1 MRTTLSLLASLLAL
15 AACSKDDSPKV
26 SAFAAP
32 PAPVTEPKAAAKAVD
47 PDFSPG
53 SSVLFR
59 ECRQAYSVASCTC
72 TVKMVKEEVDDD
84 TYKTMKSMGMTGV
97 LAIKGAASDKLHAV
111 LGKAYDACAKAEDD
125 AVGVPPGAGPKPQ
138 ETFQPTPKAAPKAKT
153 K

>member
-1 MRTTLSLLASLLAL
+1 MRTTIALFASLLVL

-32 PAPVTEPKAAAKAVD
+32 PAPASEPKAAARAAD

-72 TVKMVKEEVDDD
+72 TVKMVKEQVDDD

-97 LAIKGAASDKLHAV
+97 LALKGAAAEKLNAV

-125 AVGVPPGAGPKPQ
+125 AVGVPPGAGPNSQ
-138 ETFQPTPKAAPKAKT
+138 ETVQPTPKPSAKPKT